1 MALNSLYGMVGNLG
15 NATPSQSPTQTTE
28 KDPMKALEPLMAGL
42 EGAGAEQRNQ
52 ASQYRQQS
60 RDASQAAYNIEAP
73 NSTAPA
79 FRTADAIG
87 LGLLALVSGRHFDKA
102 LMGYMGAKNQKAEA
116 DTQAALQA
124 FGMRQKSM
132 LSQAQNLAGM
142 ADDADAIAAKKEQ
155 LAQQKFATS
164 ASFLGR
170 RLDNQDNN
178 ARAVW
183 QTIANIKDRKEREEN
198 TRKFLADQG
207 KGKDAQWYT
216 RMFMNALT
224 KAEQDMIVQTAAQNN
239 VTLVPPKG
247 PTGAVQAFAT
257 SQEGKVLD
265 NEGKKYDNEGK
276 QLGNKIKGAQ
286 LTYQEMRNKYYP
298 DQVKKDMEVLDQ
310 RILDSKSAIAKRA
323 REGGLK
329 PGKLD
334 PDTKNFLNLQIQ
346 KMKVEKLG
354 LEQLIENSNGKSP
367 MGEVFRQSAKR
378 RIQALA
384 MGLQEAEGKLKGVG
398 LVGSGGVL
406 PAPGGQPYPGGFKP
420 TPPVNP
426 PPAPGGG
433 RKPKGGTAP
442 KVDPKR
448 PGLRIT
454 NINGSVPGGN

>member
-1 MALNSLYGMVGNLG
+1 MALNSLYGMIGNLG
-15 NATPSQSPTQTTE
+15 NAMPSQSPTQTTE
-28 KDPMKALEPLMAGL
+28 QNPMKALEPLMAGL

-60 RDASQAAYNIEAP
+60 RNASQAAYDIEAP

-116 DTQAALQA
+116 DTQAALQE

-164 ASFLGR
+164 ASFLGSR
-170 RLDNQDNN
+170 MNNEAIN

-183 QTIANIKDRKEREEN
+183 QTIANIKERKEREEN
-198 TRKFLADQG
+198 TRNFLAAQG
-207 KGKDAQWYT
+207 RGKDAQWYI
-216 RMFMNALT
+216 RMFLNAPT
-224 KAEQDMIVQTAAQNN
+224 KVEQDMIVQTAAQNN
-239 VTLVPPKG
+239 VTLVPPNG
-247 PTGAVQAFAT
+247 PTGAVQAFTT
-257 SQEGKVLD
+257 SQAGKVLD
-265 NEGKKYDNEGK
+265 NKGKELGNEGK
-276 QLGNKIKGAQ
+276 ATGNKIKVAQ
-286 LTYQEMRNKYYP
+286 LTYQEMVNKNYP
-298 DQVKKDMEVLDQ
+298 EKFKKDMAVLDQ

-334 PDTKNFLNLQIQ
+334 PDTKNFLNLQLQ
-346 KMKVEKLG
+346 KMKEEKLM
-354 LEQLIENSNGKSP
+354 LEQLSENSNGKSP
-367 MGEVFRQSAKR
+367 MGEAFQQSAKR

-384 MGLQEAEGKLKGVG
+384 AGILQAEGKLKGIG
-398 LVGSGGVL
+398 LVGSGEVL
-406 PAPGGQPYPGGFKP
+406 PAPGGDYNPGGFDP
-420 TPPVNP
+420 NVRPNVPNP
-426 PPAPGGG
+426 SRPGG
-433 RKPKGGTAP
+433 KPKGGKLKLP
-442 KVDPKR
+442 
-448 PGLRIT
+448 PGWGF
-454 NINGSVPGGN
+454 GS

>member
-15 NATPSQSPTQTTE
+15 NATPSQSPTQTT
-28 KDPMKALEPLMAGL
+28 KQDPMKALEPLMAGL

-60 RDASQAAYNIEAP
+60 RNASQAAYNIESP
-73 NSTAPA
+73 GSTAPA

-87 LGLLALVSGRHFDKA
+87 LGLLALLSGRHFDKA
-102 LMGYMGAKNQKAEA
+102 LAGYMGAKQQKAEA

-164 ASFLGR
+164 ASFLGSR
-170 RLDNQDNN
+170 MNNEDTN

-183 QTIANIKDRKEREEN
+183 QTVANIKDRKEREQN
-198 TRKFLADQG
+198 TRNLLAAQG
-207 KGKDAQWYT
+207 RGKDAQWYI
-216 RMFMNALT
+216 RMFLNAPT
-224 KAEQDMIVQTAAQNN
+224 KVEQDMIVQTAAQNN
-239 VTLVPPKG
+239 VTLVPPNG

-257 SQEGKVLD
+257 SQAGKVLD
-265 NEGKKYDNEGK
+265 NEGKVA
-276 QLGNKIKGAQ
+276 GNKIKVAQ
-286 LTYQEMRNKYYP
+286 LTYQEMVNKNYP
-298 DQVKKDMEVLDQ
+298 EKFKKDMAVLDQ

-323 REGGLK
+323 REGGIK

-334 PDTKNFLNLQIQ
+334 PDTKNFLNLQLQ
-346 KMKVEKLG
+346 KMKEEKLM
-354 LEQLIENSNGKSP
+354 LETLTANSDGKSP
-367 MGEVFRQSAKR
+367 MGEAFQQSAKR
-378 RIQALA
+378 RIQALEKG
-384 MGLQEAEGKLKGVG
+384 MLEAEGKLKGIG
-398 LVGSGGVL
+398 LVGSGAIL
-406 PAPGGQPYPGGFKP
+406 PAPGGNYKPGGFNP

-433 RKPKGGTAP
+433 GKGG
-442 KVDPKR
+442 
-448 PGLRIT
+448 G
-454 NINGSVPGGN
+454 VPGVIRRDVRSNK